1 MKTIAIYH
9 KDCTDGTTAAAVVLK
24 KYPDALTFPL
34 SHGFEPADLAEVMAQ
49 ANPGDRILTVDCAIG
64 AKEFLAQGYPVT
76 TIDHHA
82 GAKDEYTA
90 LAAANPAFTFIF
102 NNTLSGASLTWKNL
116 FSGEKTPELI
126 QRVQDQ
132 DLWQWKYTDTKD
144 VNNALFTL
152 TNEPAE
158 VLKLFTVPLETLQS
172 TGAVITKYSAHMIDK
187 AADKTEP
194 IMVKVGQYTIPFYN
208 ITVYKSDCGNI
219 LSTQKDQT
227 VGLFTIDGE
236 KVKISFRSLEH
247 HNPSALDVAKA
258 INGSGHRNASG
269 AALDLTTFLNSIIHT
284 SKPQ

>member
-9 KDCTDGTTAAAVVLK
+9 KDCTDGTTAAAVVLQ

-34 SHGFEPADLAEVMAQ
+34 SHGFEPTDLAEVMAQ
-49 ANPGDRILTVDCAIG
+49 AQPGDRILTVDCAIG

-82 GAKDEYTA
+82 GAQAEY
-90 LAAANPAFTFIF
+90 AAIAATNPAYTFIF
-102 NNTLSGASLTWKNL
+102 DNTLSGASLTWKTL
-116 FSGEKTPELI
+116 FPNESMPEII

-144 VNNALFTL
+144 VNNALYTL

-158 VLKLFTVPLETLQS
+158 VLKLFAVPLETLRS
-172 TGAVITKYSAHMIDK
+172 AGAIITKYSALMIDK

-194 IMVKVGQYTIPFYN
+194 IIVKVGQYTIPFYN

-219 LSTQKDQT
+219 LSTEKDQT

-247 HNPSALDVAKA
+247 HNPGALDVAKV
-258 INGSGHRNASG
+258 INGNGHRNAAG
-269 AALDLTTFLNSIIHT
+269 AALDLNTFLDAIVRA
-284 SKPQ
+284 